1 MRSILSKVA
10 HGVGKKY
17 TQPITEYL
25 YISLVEG
32 ELLIRSTNGV
42 NFVTVFADDIQ
53 GDDGEC
59 VVKADQFIKL
69 IDKTTKTETSFKLH
83 EFYLEVKGN
92 GTHKVAVTSDKFP
105 DYEFSANA
113 PHVDV
118 NTDVLKRVFK
128 VNESAIAKE
137 LILPFLTGYNV
148 GATVITT
155 DGIKMCINDTKITE
169 ERVLITQALADL
181 ISKTFT
187 SDKVEVQKDGN
198 KILIRSNDVTV
209 FGTELDGLQDY
220 PDITGVLGFEYVN
233 VAKVNKVELL
243 SILDRISLFIDGYDN
258 TGLKMRF
265 KENIIEIEDVRGK
278 CQESMEYMDK
288 TFTEEAELLLN
299 VDFLKDILSA
309 ASTDVVEIKYDEQL
323 PVRIDDGHVTLFLST
338 MNA

>member
-1 MRSILSKVA
+1 
-10 HGVGKKY
+10 
-17 TQPITEYL
+17 
-25 YISLVEG
+25 
-32 ELLIRSTNGV
+32 
-42 NFVTVFADDIQ
+42 
-53 GDDGEC
+53 
-59 VVKADQFIKL
+59 
-69 IDKTTKTETSFKLH
+69 
-83 EFYLEVKGN
+83 
-92 GTHKVAVTSDKFP
+92 
-105 DYEFSANA
+105 
-113 PHVDV
+113 
-118 NTDVLKRVFK
+118 
-128 VNESAIAKE
+128 
-137 LILPFLTGYNV
+137 
-148 GATVITT
+148 
-155 DGIKMCINDTKITE
+155 MCINDTKITE